1 MAALAIRKIQR
12 NTLTSDC
19 YGAVRK
25 LLLDSG
31 RYGPGE
37 KISIEALSRDLG
49 VSRTPV
55 WMAIA
60 RLEAEGIINIRPRR
74 GVFVV
79 QFDLAKALEAL
90 QVRESLETTA
100 VRLAAVRISNAE
112 LTDLAKTIRE
122 QRRAL
127 LARDLNSFATAALD
141 FYRALLRSAANET
154 IEQVLLAM
162 HARITAMCRGLAAS
176 VEQMEQSCGRQER
189 ILAALRAR
197 DPDRA
202 ESAVR
207 AHLQAFA
214 ASVVGSK
221 SGVGSR
227 KGHAAQS
234 RLATSAVS

>member
-25 LLLDSG
+25 MLLDSG
-31 RYGPGE
+31 QYGPGE

-79 QFDLAKALEAL
+79 QFDLAKVLEAF
-90 QVRESLETTA
+90 QVREILEA
-100 VRLAAVRISNAE
+100 QAARLSAARISNAE
-112 LTDLAKTIRE
+112 LAGLARAIRE
-122 QRRAL
+122 QRKAL
-127 LARDLNSFATAALD
+127 AARDLNGYAAAAQSFDDT
-141 FYRALLRSAANET
+141 LLHSAGNET
-154 IEQVLLAM
+154 IEQVLSAIC
-162 HARITAMCRGLAAS
+162 ARIKAMCSGLEPS
-176 VEQMEQSCGRQER
+176 IKQVETICDQQEK

-197 DPDRA
+197 DADRA
-202 ESAVR
+202 ESEAR
-207 AHLQAFA
+207 AHVQALA
-214 ASVVGSK
+214 ASVVGGGP
-221 SGVGSR
+221 SGLSPSWR
-227 KGHAAQS
+227 MTQS
-234 RLATSAVS
+234 RPSTSAVS

>member
-25 LLLDSG
+25 MVLESG

-79 QFDLAKALEAL
+79 QFDLAKVIEAL
-90 QVRESLETTA
+90 QVREALEATA
-100 VRLAAVRISNAE
+100 VRLAAERISNAE
-112 LTDLAKTIRE
+112 LAGLAKAIRE
-122 QRRAL
+122 QRKAL
-127 LARDLNSFATAALD
+127 AACDLSGSTGAALD

-154 IEQVLLAM
+154 IEQVLLAIN
-162 HARITAMCRGLAAS
+162 ARITAMCRGLVPS
-176 VEQMEQSCGRQER
+176 IEQTEKSCEQQER

-197 DPDRA
+197 NPDRA
-202 ESAVR
+202 ESEAR
-207 AHLQAFA
+207 AHVQAFV
-214 ASVVGSK
+214 ASVVGGRSNA
-221 SGVGSR
+221 GSR
-227 KGHAAQS
+227 KGHATQT
-234 RLATSAVS
+234 RPMTAVS

>member
-1 MAALAIRKIQR
+1 MAALAIPKIQR

-19 YGAVRK
+19 HDAVRK
-25 LLLDSG
+25 MVLDSG

-60 RLEAEGIINIRPRR
+60 RLEAEGIITIRPRR

-79 QFDLAKALEAL
+79 QFDLGKVLEAL
-90 QVRESLETTA
+90 QVREALEATA

-112 LTDLAKTIRE
+112 LAGLAKAIRE

-127 LARDLNSFATAALD
+127 AARDLKGFASAGLD
-141 FYRALLRSAANET
+141 FYRALLRSAANQT

-176 VEQMEQSCGRQER
+176 VEQMEQRCERQER
-189 ILAALRAR
+189 ILVALRAH
-197 DPDRA
+197 DPDQA
-202 ESAVR
+202 ESEVR
-207 AHLQAFA
+207 AYVQAFA

-227 KGHAAQS
+227 KGHATQS